1 MNLVKSKPGI
11 IGGGTRPTISAMT
24 RGGIWTKV
32 DTNDPTPVSIQNLE
46 GAPKFDVAIG
56 SYQNAKECTYTYN
69 SKSCV

>member
-24 RGGIWTKV
+24 RGGIWTRV

-46 GAPKFDVAIG
+46 GAPKFDEM
-56 SYQNAKECTYTYN
+56 Q
-69 SKSCV
+69 